1 MSKNIRYT
9 ILAVIA
15 LLVISGSTIIQLYT
29 DWLWF
34 DSLGYSTV
42 FSTILWS
49 KIALGVG
56 AGLIFF
62 LVVYANLWL
71 SRKLVPPPTNS
82 YTQKM
87 FLDKLGLLAKRGI
100 GMLTLLVSVGLAVM
114 VGLEASGYFKE
125 WLYWI
130 NSVPFGQTDPVLN
143 VDISFYVFKLAF
155 AEFLYTRLFFM
166 LIVCTAATGLLY
178 FADDAVHFRG
188 STFFIAKKAKVH
200 MAILCA
206 LLFFVKAYGYRLAMF
221 GLLNA
226 QGQQFDGPGYTIIN
240 ANLPA
245 MWALLVLAVI
255 GGFVCFIGVL
265 SSKSRLLIGAVGVQV
280 VASLLLGAVYPSLLQ
295 RLVVKPNQQEKETP
309 YITKH
314 IKATQMAYGLD
325 NIAIRKYPA
334 DTTLDTDQIAA
345 NTSTIENTRLWDSE
359 HISGVYSQMQTI
371 QQYYHFN
378 NVDVDRYWL
387 GPEGGEKRYRQV
399 WLAARELSQDSLPS
413 ESQTWVNK
421 RLRYTH
427 GYGVVMS
434 PINEV
439 SSEGLPNYFVSN
451 IPPKT
456 TTDLKMEKMGV
467 YFGEMTGEYVFV
479 GTSQDEF
486 DYPTGDST
494 QTTRQD
500 AVSGVSVG
508 NFFRKLLFAIR
519 FQDLNILLN
528 ANLTSESRLLYRRN
542 VTERLNT
549 LFPFLTLDFDP
560 YLVLADGRL
569 HWMVDAYT
577 TTDRYPYSHG
587 VAIGEQSLNY
597 IRSSVKITVD
607 AYTGEVAAYKIE
619 KPLTDPIIRSYQKM
633 FPGVFKDISEM
644 PKSLQEH
651 IRYPEWMFRT
661 QNFIY
666 ETYHMSD
673 PSVFYQRSD
682 QWTIPATAHLEGS
695 AGQETM
701 EPYYTIMRLPNAD
714 SEEFILMT
722 VFKRTAKTNM
732 VAWMCAKC
740 DAADYGKLVLYEFP
754 DNKNVP
760 GPDQI
765 IARTNQDTYISQQLA
780 LWGQGTSSVSSGN
793 LLVMPIDTSLLYVMP
808 LYLESSSTKIPELK
822 MVIVALGDRL
832 VMEPTL
838 QQALASVVGQSV
850 KLNTPTAQA
859 SSATVQPAT
868 SAGGTSGL
876 KELAKKAM
884 TAYQKSQEALRT
896 GNWSEYGKQQGE
908 LGKALN
914 ELRAKLGR

>member
-1 MSKNIRYT
+1 MSKYLRLI
-9 ILAVIA
+9 IIAIIA
-15 LLVISGSTIIQLYT
+15 LLFVSGGTIIQLYT

-34 DSLGYSTV
+34 DSLGYATV
-42 FSTILWS
+42 FSTLLWS
-49 KIALGVG
+49 KIALGVLTG
-56 AGLIFF
+56 IVFF

-87 FLDKLGLLAKRGI
+87 FMDKLGLLAKRGV
-100 GMLTLLVSVGLAVM
+100 GMLTLFVSVGLAVL
-114 VGLEASGYFKE
+114 VGLEASGYSKE
-125 WLYWI
+125 WLYWV
-130 NSVPFGQTDPVLN
+130 NSMPFGQTDPVLN
-143 VDISFYVFKLAF
+143 VDISFYVFRLPF
-155 AEFLYTRLFFM
+155 AEFLYNRLFFM
-166 LIVCTAATGLLY
+166 MTVSAIATGLLY
-178 FADDAVHFRG
+178 FADDAIHFRG
-188 STFFIAKKAKVH
+188 STFFIDKKAKVH
-200 MAILCA
+200 LAVLCA
-206 LLFFVKAYGYRLAMF
+206 VLFFVKAYGYRLAMF

-226 QGQQFDGPGYTIIN
+226 QGQQFDGPGYTVIN

-245 MWALLVLAVI
+245 MWALLVLATI
-255 GGFVCFIGVL
+255 GGFVCFAGVL
-265 SSKSRLLIGAVGVQV
+265 GSKSRLVIGAVAVQL
-280 VASLLLGAVYPSLLQ
+280 VASLLLGSVYPSLLQ
-295 RLVVKPNQQEKETP
+295 RLVVKPNQQQKETP
-309 YITKH
+309 YIVRH
-314 IKATQMAYGLD
+314 IKATQTAYGLD
-325 NIAIRKYPA
+325 NVATRKYPA
-334 DTTLDTDQIAA
+334 DTSLNKDQIAA
-345 NTSTIENTRLWDSE
+345 NSSTIENTRLWDSE

-387 GPEGGEKRYRQV
+387 GSDGGQKRYRQV
-399 WLAARELSQDSLPS
+399 WLAARELSQDTLPS

-427 GYGVVMS
+427 GYGFVMS

-439 SSEGLPNYFVSN
+439 SPEGLPKYFVSD

-456 TTDLKMEKMGV
+456 STDLKIEKMGI
-467 YFGEMTGEYVFV
+467 YFGEMTEEYVFV

-494 QTTRQD
+494 QTTRQE

-508 NFFRKLLFAIR
+508 SFFRKLMFAAR
-519 FQDLNILLN
+519 FQDINILLN
-528 ANLTSESRLLYRRN
+528 SNLTSSSRLLYRRN
-542 VTERLNT
+542 VTERLNN

-577 TTDRYPYSHG
+577 TTDRFPYSHG
-587 VAIGEQSLNY
+587 VQIGNDNLNY

-607 AYTGEVAAYKIE
+607 AYSGEVTAYKIE
-619 KPLTDPIIRSYQKM
+619 KPLADPIIRSYDKM

-695 AGQETM
+695 EGQDTM
-701 EPYYTIMRLPNAD
+701 EPYYTIMRLPNAE

-740 DAADYGKLVLYEFP
+740 DPADYGKLVLYEFP

-760 GPDQI
+760 GPQQI
-765 IARTNQDTYISQQLA
+765 VARTNQDTYISQQLS
-780 LWGQGTSSVSSGN
+780 LWGQGTSSVNSGN

-838 QQALASVVGQSV
+838 QQALAAVVGESV
-850 KLNTPTAQA
+850 KLNTPTAQ
-859 SSATVQPAT
+859 
-868 SAGGTSGL
+868 TSGSGSL
-876 KELAKKAM
+876 SPASTGKSGVSELAKKAM
-884 TAYQKSQEALRT
+884 IAYQKSQEALRT
-896 GNWSEYGKQQGE
+896 GNWSEYGKQQGD
-908 LGKALN
+908 LGKALD

>member
-1 MSKNIRYT
+1 MTKRVI
-9 ILAVIA
+9 ILLTAAI
-15 LLVISGSTIIQLYT
+15 LLIITFVAIIPLYT

-42 FSTILWS
+42 FSTLLWS
-49 KIALGVG
+49 KIALGLG
-56 AGLIFF
+56 AGFVFF
-62 LVVYANLWL
+62 LVIYANLWL

-82 YTQKM
+82 YTQQM
-87 FLDKLGLLAKRGI
+87 FFAKLGLLAKRGI
-100 GMLTLLVSVGLAVM
+100 GMLTLVVSVGLAVL
-114 VGLEASGYFKE
+114 VGLEAASYYKE
-125 WLYWI
+125 WLYWV
-130 NSVPFGQTDPVLN
+130 NSVPFGQVDPVLN
-143 VDISFYVFKLAF
+143 IDISFYVFKLPF
-155 AEFLYTRLFFM
+155 AEFLYERIFFM
-166 LIVCTAATGLLY
+166 LVACTAATGLLY
-178 FADDAVHFRG
+178 FADDALHFRG
-188 STFFIAKKAKVH
+188 STFFIDKKAKVH
-200 MAILCA
+200 LAVLCA

-221 GLLNA
+221 GLLNEK
-226 QGQQFDGPGYTIIN
+226 GPQFDGPGYTMIH

-245 MWALLVLAVI
+245 LLILMGLAII
-255 GGFVCFIGVL
+255 GGFVCFAGVL
-265 SSKSRLLIGAVGVQV
+265 NSKTKLIIGAVAAQV
-280 VASLLLGAVYPSLLQ
+280 VASLVVGSIYPSLLQ
-295 RLVVKPNQQEKETP
+295 TLVVKPNQQQKETP
-309 YITKH
+309 YIIQH
-314 IKATQMAYGLD
+314 IKATQAAYGLD
-325 NIAIRKYPA
+325 NVATRKYPA
-334 DTTLDTDQIAA
+334 DTSLNADQIATNA
-345 NTSTIENTRLWDSE
+345 STIENTRLWDSE
-359 HISGVYSQMQTI
+359 HISGVYTQMQTI

-378 NVDVDRYWL
+378 NVDVDRYML
-387 GPEGGEKRYRQV
+387 GPVGGQKRYRQV
-399 WLAARELSQDSLPS
+399 WLAARELSQDTLPE

-421 RLRYTH
+421 HLSYTH
-427 GYGVVMS
+427 GYGLVMS

-439 SSEGLPNYFVSN
+439 SSEGLPNYFISD

-456 TTDLKMEKMGV
+456 PTDLKMDKMGI
-467 YFGEMTGEYVFV
+467 YFGEMTEEYVFV
-479 GTSQDEF
+479 DTSQDEF

-494 QTTRQD
+494 KTTRQEST
-500 AVSGVSVG
+500 SGISVG
-508 NFFRKLLFAIR
+508 SFLRRLMFAIK
-519 FQDLNILLN
+519 FQDINILLN
-528 ANLTSESRLLYRRN
+528 SNLTSNSRLLYRRN
-542 VTERLNT
+542 VTERLNA
-549 LFPFLTLDFDP
+549 LFPFLTLDSDP

-569 HWMVDAYT
+569 HWIIDAYT
-577 TTDRYPYSHG
+577 TSDSYPYSHKVMLG
-587 VAIGEQSLNY
+587 YDELNY

-607 AYTGEVAAYKIE
+607 AYTGEVTAYKIE
-619 KPLTDPIIRSYQKM
+619 QPLADPIIRSYEKM
-633 FPGVFKDISEM
+633 FPGIFKDISEM
-644 PKSLQEH
+644 PKSLKEH

-673 PSVFYQRSD
+673 PAVFYKRSD

-695 AGQETM
+695 EGQDTM

-714 SEEFILMT
+714 KEEFILMT

-740 DAADYGKLVLYEFP
+740 DADDYGKLVLYEFP
-754 DNKNVP
+754 DEKNVP
-760 GPDQI
+760 GPQQI
-765 IARTNQDTYISQQLA
+765 IARTNQDTYISQQLS
-780 LWGQGTSSVSSGN
+780 LWGQGTSTVNSGN

-850 KLNTPTAQA
+850 KLTAPTAQA
-859 SSATVQPAT
+859 QGATAQPAA

-876 KELAKKAM
+876 TELAKKAM